1 MAIEITPAA
10 EKFIR
15 RIVRFAGLPDG
26 AGFRLTV
33 SPGGCAGL
41 GSEFDVLSEPPPGD
55 TRYEYNGLTL
65 FFPPETRELLEGA
78 TIDCTD
84 TPASSGLVFRAPKG
98 AAAACAPE
106 PSSTVRLVTL
116 GMPPGSAG

>member
-1 MAIEITPAA
+1 VAIEITPAA

-15 RIVRFAGLPDG
+15 RIIRFAGLPDG

-41 GSEFDVLSEPPPGD
+41 GSEFDVLSQPRPGD
-55 TRYEYNGLTL
+55 TPYQYNGLTL

-84 TPASSGLVFRAPKG
+84 TPSNSGFVFRAPKG
-98 AAAACAPE
+98 AASACSTE
-106 PSSTVRLVTL
+106 PDSTVRLVTL
-116 GMPPGSAG
+116 GIPPDSAG